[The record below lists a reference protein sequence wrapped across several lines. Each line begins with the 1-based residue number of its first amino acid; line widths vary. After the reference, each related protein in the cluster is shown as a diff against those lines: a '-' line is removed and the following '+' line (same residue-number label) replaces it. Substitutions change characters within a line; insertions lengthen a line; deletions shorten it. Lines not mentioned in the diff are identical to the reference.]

1 MRRNETTTVVWPIA
15 TGILSAVIFCC
26 QAVGAEPDSAG
37 PTASA
42 ERLVQ
47 QAGRAEI
54 DGDMSHSFALL
65 REAVRLA
72 PTHPLARWQLG
83 QLQIDDEWIA
93 VEEVQRRAAADPK
106 QARYRELRTE
116 HGESPAGQFALARWC
131 RKNNLDDEARFHWAS
146 VLSVDPGNEEALR
159 ALDLRWQNGQLLT
172 RQQIGRQTER
182 RREMSR
188 LEKQWSSTIAKW
200 RRAVTS
206 DDSTAR
212 EQALEEIRAISTVD
226 VISALEQVTLASDV
240 EDKKTVEERREISLA
255 FLTALEKLREHASTE
270 SLVRHAVL
278 ATNSAVRSSAIE
290 KLKDRPPHDYVP
302 ILLSGLAM
310 PVESSFSVHT
320 AADGSIHYRHALY
333 REGQNADWSV
343 DANYNTAQHVLPGK
357 NYQYRIRAK
366 VWEDRTPYAAR
377 VAQIAAVARRDWGR
391 YARTAAVTEARVH
404 NANQTAATLNSRI
417 VPVLAATTG
426 QNFTTA
432 KQWWDWWQDSNEYY
446 EYEHPVEQQ
455 YVSNRNNYYYGQLY
469 DTVTYNMSCFCRG
482 TPVWSKTGQRPIE
495 SLEIGDLVLAQD
507 VDTGELAF
515 KPIIGRTVRPPSE
528 ILDVKVGD
536 EMVRTTRGHPFW
548 VSGIG
553 WRMAKE
559 LGDGAIL
566 HGVTGAARVEAV
578 ESSGEE
584 EAYNLVVA
592 DFNTYFVGESGLLV
606 HDNMPRRPTR
616 ASVPGIVAQKKL

>member
-1 MRRNETTTVVWPIA
+1 
-15 TGILSAVIFCC
+15 
-26 QAVGAEPDSAG
+26 
-37 PTASA
+37 
-42 ERLVQ
+42 
-47 QAGRAEI
+47 
-54 DGDMSHSFALL
+54 
-65 REAVRLA
+65 
-72 PTHPLARWQLG
+72 
-83 QLQIDDEWIA
+83 
-93 VEEVQRRAAADPK
+93 
-106 QARYRELRTE
+106 
-116 HGESPAGQFALARWC
+116 
-131 RKNNLDDEARFHWAS
+131 
-146 VLSVDPGNEEALR
+146 
-159 ALDLRWQNGQLLT
+159 
-172 RQQIGRQTER
+172 
-182 RREMSR
+182 
-188 LEKQWSSTIAKW
+188 
-200 RRAVTS
+200 
-206 DDSTAR
+206 
-212 EQALEEIRAISTVD
+212 
-226 VISALEQVTLASDV
+226 
-240 EDKKTVEERREISLA
+240 
-255 FLTALEKLREHASTE
+255 
-270 SLVRHAVL
+270 
-278 ATNSAVRSSAIE
+278 
-290 KLKDRPPHDYVP
+290 
-302 ILLSGLAM
+302 
-310 PVESSFSVHT
+310 
-320 AADGSIHYRHALY
+320 
-333 REGQNADWSV
+333 
-343 DANYNTAQHVLPGK
+343 
-357 NYQYRIRAK
+357 
-366 VWEDRTPYAAR
+366 
-377 VAQIAAVARRDWGR
+377 
-391 YARTAAVTEARVH
+391 
-404 NANQTAATLNSRI
+404 LNSRI